1 MTLALADRP
10 TTLDDLDV
18 LVVDVTQSH
27 RTGELSVAV
36 AELLERRHFLREVR
50 SSTRTVPSDPSVAV
64 VVTETA
70 TVDDAVSLAA
80 RLERH
85 GVPAVL
91 LAPAD
96 AAQLSGSVDAGE
108 LWFVTAPEPSTPF
121 PAETLAALE
130 LALCSNPYQI
140 DGPSGVDGPACDC

>member
-1 MTLALADRP
+1 MTLALAKRP
-10 TTLDDLDV
+10 STLDDLDV
-18 LVVDVTQSH
+18 LVVDVTESH

-50 SSTRTVPSDPSVAV
+50 SSTGTVPPDPSVAV
-64 VVTETA
+64 ILTETA
-70 TVDDAVSLAA
+70 TVDAAVAVAA
-80 RLERH
+80 SLERH

-96 AAQLSGSVDAGE
+96 AAQASGSVDAGE
-108 LWFVTAPEPSTPF
+108 LWFVDAPEPSSPF
-121 PAETLAALE
+121 PAETLAAIE
-130 LALCSNPYQI
+130 LALCSDPYQI